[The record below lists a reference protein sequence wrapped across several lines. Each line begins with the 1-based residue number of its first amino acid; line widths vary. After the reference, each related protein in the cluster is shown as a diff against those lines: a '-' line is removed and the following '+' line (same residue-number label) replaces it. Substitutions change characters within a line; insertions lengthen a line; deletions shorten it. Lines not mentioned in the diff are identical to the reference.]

1 MDAEESDTTEQLNSN
16 GATLRLA
23 PAMSRERRGTFRGAT
38 AEPAPHLETFLRMLS
53 FFALSSPEQVDGH
66 IDGRAPGLR
75 CSQAVWTGF
84 LNAHGRQ
91 CCRKGEPFQGPGVG
105 SSQK

>member
-1 MDAEESDTTEQLNSN
+1 MGAEESDTTEQLNSN

-23 PAMSRERRGTFRGAT
+23 PATSRERRGMFQGAT
-38 AEPAPHLETFLRMLS
+38 AEPAPLLETFLRTLS
-53 FFALSSPEQVDGH
+53 FFALSSLDQVDGH

-84 LNAHGRQ
+84 LSAHGRQ
-91 CCRKGEPFQGPGVG
+91 CCRKGDPFQGPGVG